1 MNQISVIVFLFV
13 AITNLCNGFKTPE
26 VGGYCP
32 RGWRRIGYICY
43 KYKHRKGNIYRA
55 LKQCKRIEV
64 RSNIEQTI
72 KEDFSNLL
80 TLTKLVEFQRDYAK
94 FSKKIKKKI
103 LLNAFKYQGKWYEIH
118 KLPRKLKHFKL
129 KRFIGGHENIQ
140 EVTQYDFSNMGYA
153 DAYEQGK
160 DFSGLAYD
168 PKTNTLK
175 VVNSRKKYAY
185 VCSHKRQHKPGVA
198 CFGKTHECN
207 DRGVCLNE
215 KCYCYSGYQG
225 MNCNTPI

>member
-1 MNQISVIVFLFV
+1 M
-13 AITNLCNGFKTPE
+13 
-26 VGGYCP
+26 
-32 RGWRRIGYICY
+32 
-43 KYKHRKGNIYRA
+43 
-55 LKQCKRIEV
+55 KQCKRIEV

-153 DAYEQGK
+153 DAYELGK
-160 DFSGLAYD
+160 DFSGLVYD
-168 PKTNTLK
+168 PKTNSLK

-185 VCSHKRQHKPGVA
+185 VCSHKRQHKPGTTS
-198 CFGKTHECN
+198 GCN
-207 DRGVCLNE
+207 LDRHVYIFRWFFLFDFFW
-215 KCYCYSGYQG
+215 KSTYFHS
-225 MNCNTPI
+225 IFISDK